1 MCIDVRSI
9 VTVEKA
15 DGEMTIIS
23 FHDD

>member
-1 MCIDVRSI
+1 